1 MIRFRF
7 GVGILAAVLAVGIAA
22 MLFMGHVH
30 GDICEELKDAAELAA
45 ESRMEEAAECIRNA
59 RGNWENHRHLVASL
73 AEHTDMDEI
82 DGLFRQLETY
92 QQIRYGDACAAICAE
107 LVFRVEALG
116 ESHDI
121 NWWNIL

>member
-7 GVGILAAVLAVGIAA
+7 GVGILAVVLAAGIAA

-30 GDICEELKDAAELAA
+30 GDICDDLEDAADLAA
-45 ESRMEEAAECIRNA
+45 ESRVEEAAECIQNA
-59 RGNWENHRHLVASL
+59 KENWEDHRHLVASL

-92 QQIRYGDACAAICAE
+92 QEILDANACAAICAE